1 MNGLIAWWA
10 KNSVAANL
18 LMVACIVAGV
28 MAFLQLEREVFPSAS
43 FNGATV
49 SVSWP
54 GASPLEVEE
63 QIVLRIEEAIAD
75 VDGVEHVTATAREGV
90 GRVNIEGIDTVD
102 ATFFLNEI
110 KNRVDGISTFPQDA
124 YPPVVSQWRSLDP
137 AQFIALYGDVETREL
152 YRTARDLRDELSQ
165 IPNGSPLVDMWGVV
179 PEEVS
184 IEVSEDS
191 LRRYGLTFDDVS
203 RAIRGSSLNLS
214 GGQVRTDTGNIQVAT
229 RNLADT
235 AEEFEEIVIRQNPDG
250 STIRIRDVAT
260 VIDGF
265 ADVKARREMNG
276 QPTVNLAVNAPETLN
291 IVELSEAVNKWMDEK
306 NEELGDKVTLY
317 NWFDFADVY
326 FGRMDLVS
334 TNAFIGLGLVL
345 IVLLLFLRPA
355 VAFWTTAGIAVSFA
369 GAFIFMPL
377 VGVSLNMLSLFAF
390 LLVIGVVVDDAI
402 IVGEAIHNRV
412 EEGGKGVDA
421 AIVATQL
428 VAKPVLF
435 AVLTTMIAFL
445 PWLFISG
452 GTSQFTKHIT
462 FTIIFALFFSLV
474 ESFMILPS
482 HLSHM
487 KKQNKTGAYYRFQ
500 RTFAEGLM
508 NFADVAYRPLIK
520 TALKFRYFTV
530 AFFISAFVIAASL
543 MGQGWI
549 AFKFMPEV
557 QGTFLSLTVR
567 MPEGS
572 PWNRT
577 QQVFEEVE
585 RAAEKLKAELNTP
598 ELEFVESVFIGAEET
613 VVESYVTIVEAD
625 KRKQSTKEI
634 AELFRSKL
642 GEIPDAEEINI
653 GYTLNDGGPDLTFG
667 IESDN
672 LEELRLGVIDLQNF
686 LRSFSETYDV
696 RNNLQSATPELQVS
710 LKPGAER
717 FGLTLAEVSRQIR
730 QSFYGE
736 EVQRLP
742 RGGQDVRVMVR
753 YPRSD
758 RESLTTIENMR
769 IRTPDGREIPLTA
782 VADAEFAPSF
792 KRIDRRD
799 RQRSARV
806 TGELLENA
814 DREAI
819 MKKYREDF
827 VPEFHKRHPNVTLG
841 QRGDA
846 EEQAEFMGEFLA
858 LYTVALFAMYMLL
871 AIAFGSYWQPV
882 LVMSAIP
889 FGFMGAVFGHAIF
902 GLDFAMFSFF
912 GIGAAAGVVINDN
925 LVLID
930 YVNRLRAGG
939 EGAFAALVRAGVGR
953 FRPILLTSLTTFIGL
968 LPIMFERST
977 DAQFLM
983 PTVVSLAFGVFFAT
997 FVTLLFVPAMY
1008 AVGAD
1013 IARFYRW
1020 AWTGEPQIPLG
1031 YGASSE
1037 SEDDASRPAPES
1049 GIDADGHHEKPRFGP
1064 AE

>member
-1 MNGLIAWWA
+1 
-10 KNSVAANL
+10 
-18 LMVACIVAGV
+18 MVACVVAGA
-28 MAFLQLEREVFPSAS
+28 MAFMKLEREVFPSGT

-49 SVSWP
+49 SVAWP
-54 GASPLEVEE
+54 GASPPEVEE
-63 QIVLRIEEAIAD
+63 QIVLRIEEALSDI
-75 VDGVEHVTATAREGV
+75 DGVEHVTATAREGIARINV
-90 GRVNIEGIDTVD
+90 EGLESVD
-102 ATFFLNEI
+102 ATYFLNEI
-110 KNRVDGISTFPQDA
+110 KNRVDGISTLPQDS
-124 YPPVVSQWRSLDP
+124 YPPVVSQWRSVDP
-137 AQFIALYGDVETREL
+137 AQFIALYGDMDQREL
-152 YRTARDLRDELSQ
+152 YRLARDLRDEVSQ
-165 IPNGSPLVDMWGVV
+165 IPNGSPLVDLWGVID
-179 PEEVS
+179 EEVS

-203 RAIRGSSLNLS
+203 RAIRGSSLNLA

-229 RNLADT
+229 RNLADS
-235 AEEFEEIVIRQNPDG
+235 AEEFEQIVIRQNPDG
-250 STIRIRDVAT
+250 SIIRISDVAN

-265 ADVKARREMNG
+265 QDVKARREMNG
-276 QPTVNLAVNAPETLN
+276 QASVTIAINSPETLN
-291 IVELSEAVNKWMDEK
+291 IVELSKAVNTWLDET
-306 NEELGDKVTLY
+306 NEELDGKANLY
-317 NWFDFADVY
+317 IWFDFADVY

-334 TNAFIGLGLVL
+334 SNALIGMILVL
-345 IVLLLFLRPA
+345 VVLLLFLRPT
-355 VAFWTTAGIAVSFA
+355 VAFWTTIGIAVSFG
-369 GAFIFMPL
+369 GAFIFMPMA
-377 VGVSLNMLSLFAF
+377 GVSLNMLSLFAF

-402 IVGEAIHNRV
+402 IVGEAIHNDV
-412 EEGGKGVDA
+412 ENGGKGVDA

-474 ESFMILPS
+474 ESFLILPS
-482 HLSHM
+482 HLAHM
-487 KKQNKTGAYYRFQ
+487 KKQNRDSRYYRFQ
-500 RTFAEGLM
+500 RTFSEGLI
-508 NFADVAYRPLIK
+508 NFANTVYRPIIK
-520 TALKFRYFTV
+520 TALTFRYFTV
-530 AFFISAFVIAASL
+530 AFFISAFVIAAAI

-572 PWNRT
+572 PWNRS

-585 RAAEKLKAELNTP
+585 RAAEKLKAQLNTP
-598 ELEFVESVFIGAEET
+598 ELEFVESVYVGAEET
-613 VVESYVTIVEAD
+613 LIESYVTIVEAD

-634 AELFRSKL
+634 AELYRAQL

-653 GYTLNDGGPDLTFG
+653 GYTLNDGGPDLSFG

-686 LRSFSETYDV
+686 LRTIPGTYDV

-717 FGLTLAEVSRQIR
+717 FGLTLGEVSRQIR

-769 IRTPDGREIPLTA
+769 IRTPDGREVPLAA
-782 VADAEFAPSF
+782 VADADFAPSF

-799 RQRSARV
+799 RQRSARI
-806 TGELLENA
+806 TGELSENA
-814 DREAI
+814 DREGI
-819 MKKYREDF
+819 MSIYREEF
-827 VPEFHKRHPNVTLG
+827 VPEFKNRHPNVSLA

-846 EEQAEFMGEFLA
+846 EEQAEFMSEFLA
-858 LYTVALFAMYMLL
+858 LYAVALFAMYMLL

-889 FGFMGAVFGHAIF
+889 FGFMGAVFGHALF
-902 GLDFAMFSFF
+902 GLDFALFSFF

-1020 AWTGEPQIPLG
+1020 AWTGERQIPLG
-1031 YGASSE
+1031 YGASAE
-1037 SEDDASRPAPES
+1037 SEDDASRPNDES
-1049 GIDADGHHEKPRFGP
+1049 AISTGEHQEKPSFRP